1 MSGGGTDP
9 FSNTTTRNILQHII
23 SPKVVSDGVSGYA
36 VKTDLIN
43 IDDAYINNQL
53 YTDSITVQDN
63 GVTNADKLILTTDA
77 SKTYITSTTSAGN
90 RSELILV
97 NGGTEIDNQDNSNNG
112 TLLLQTDTSGNGY
125 VRAGYSGSGTEN
137 LYLGT
142 QSVNTVTLTPQGNMT
157 VTGTVTGSNLK
168 RYTQTGVSYSG
179 GYYAF
184 SSALIPANSPGV
196 YTFLIYSSTGAILQG
211 TIIVGLSS
219 NATAFGN
226 YYNTSLS
233 GTPPAPPTPPAY
245 DLGSSGPNFFLR
257 ESVDLTTGSPYTVV
271 TASIIIQQI
280 A

>member
-9 FSNTTTRNILQHII
+9 FSNTTTRNLLQHII
-23 SPKVVSDGVSGYA
+23 SPKVVSDGATGYA

-43 IDDAYINNQL
+43 IDNAYVNNNL
-53 YTDSITVQDN
+53 YVDTLTVQDN
-63 GVTNADKLILTTDA
+63 NTTNADKLVLRTNGGQ
-77 SKTYITSTTSAGN
+77 SYITSTTSAGA
-90 RSELILV
+90 RSALILT
-97 NGGTEIDNQDNSNNG
+97 NSGTEVKNQDNSNNG

-142 QSVNTVTLTPQGNMT
+142 QALNSVTIAPSGNMS
-157 VTGTVTGSNLK
+157 VTGTITASNLK

-257 ESVDLTTGSPYTVV
+257 ESVDLTTGTPYAFV
-271 TASIIIQQI
+271 TADIIIQQI